1 MNKIV
6 PRRNRCVDLLALEN
20 KFFLYFRLVITLL
33 QKKCILFKNI
43 NNKEHIAMTTD
54 VKTKIIYLLL
64 LYKKRRC
71 FGQDLIIIST

>member
-43 NNKEHIAMTTD
+43 NNKEHIAMTD

-64 LYKKRRC
+64 LYKKRRR